1 MATPT
6 AKQLGQAAITTG
18 VTTLYTVPGLTTTI
32 LKSFD
37 ICNTTGSGIKVRVF
51 LVASGGSAGTSNALI
66 YDSVVPSQTEG
77 FPYGWEGEQVLG
89 AAATIQIQ
97 ASATGLTITAS
108 GVEIA

>member
-1 MATPT
+1 MTTPT

-18 VTTLYTVPGLTTTI
+18 VTTLYTVPALTTTI

-51 LVASGGSAGTSNALI
+51 LVASGGSASTSTALI
-66 YDSVVPSQTEG
+66 YDSVVPANSEG
-77 FPYGWEGEQVLG
+77 FPFGWEGEQVL
-89 AAATIQIQ
+89 AAAGTIQIQ
-97 ASATGLTITAS
+97 AAATGLTITAS